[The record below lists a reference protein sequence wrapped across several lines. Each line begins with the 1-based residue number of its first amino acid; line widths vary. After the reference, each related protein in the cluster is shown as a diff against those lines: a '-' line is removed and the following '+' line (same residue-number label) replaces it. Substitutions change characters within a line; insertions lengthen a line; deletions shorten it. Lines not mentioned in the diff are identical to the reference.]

1 MSLPKSGRQLMLD
14 RLYEAVRSATTA
26 DIQRAAM
33 LLEGAKKIRSGS
45 SRQRSSARS
54 AQATAWKKKVDD
66 SISW

>member
-1 MSLPKSGRQLMLD
+1 MPLPKSGRQLMLD
-14 RLYEAVRSATTA
+14 RLYAAVRSATTA

-33 LLEGAKKIRSGS
+33 LLEGAKKIRAGS

-54 AQATAWKKKVDD
+54 AQANSWKKKVDD

>member
-1 MSLPKSGRQLMLD
+1 MTLPKSGRQMMLD
-14 RLYEAVRSATTA
+14 RLYLAVRSATTA

-33 LLEGAKKIRSGS
+33 LLEGAKKIRAGS

-54 AQATAWKKKVDD
+54 AQASAWKKKVDD